1 MVRTFLAALALLG
14 AVATAGPAHAY
25 RPFDGTDAAVADVGE
40 LSFELQPAGL
50 LREGSQT
57 RLVTPASPTIVSL
70 GIAEGWEVN
79 AQGQVEVP
87 VGHLRGRTSIVDTG
101 VFAKGVLR
109 PGFLQEQAGPSI
121 GTEFGVLLPELN
133 GQSGAGAAWDMIVS
147 QGGPWGAVHLNIQPE
162 LTLQHHFA
170 VFLDAIIEGPRD
182 WPVRPVAELFVTPE
196 IGGALTRSALI
207 GAIWQLRDNLA
218 FDVGLRGA
226 RVDSHP
232 VAELRLGISFAFRV
246 Q

>member
-1 MVRTFLAALALLG
+1 MARTFLAAIAMLGIVSLAG
-14 AVATAGPAHAY
+14 RAHAF
-25 RPFDGTDAAVADVGE
+25 RPFDGTDAAVADPGE
-40 LSFELQPAGL
+40 LSFELQPVGL

-57 RLVTPASPTIVSL
+57 RLVTPASPTIVSR
-70 GIAEGWEVN
+70 GVAEGWEVN

-87 VGHLRGRTSIVDTG
+87 VGHVRGRTTIVDTG

-109 PGFLQEQAGPSI
+109 PGFLQERPGPSVA
-121 GTEFGVLLPELN
+121 TEFGVLLPELN
-133 GQSGAGAAWDMIVS
+133 GRSGAGAAWDMIVS
-147 QGGPWGAVHLNIQPE
+147 QGGSWGAVHLNVQPE
-162 LTLQHHFA
+162 LTLEQHFA
-170 VFLDAIIEGPRD
+170 LFLDAIVEGPRD
-182 WPVRPVAELFVTPE
+182 WPVRPVAEFFVTPE

-232 VAELRLGISFAFRV
+232 VAELRLGISFAFGA